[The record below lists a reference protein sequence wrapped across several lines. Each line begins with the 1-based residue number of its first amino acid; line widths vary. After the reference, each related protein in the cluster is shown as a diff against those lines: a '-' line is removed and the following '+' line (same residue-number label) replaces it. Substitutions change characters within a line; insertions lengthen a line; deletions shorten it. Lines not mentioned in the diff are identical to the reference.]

1 MPEPSRGKSL
11 AETRKSL
18 LALRERQRAGV
29 RGTGERVVPVAR
41 DRDLPLSATQQRL
54 WFLDQLTPGTAVY
67 NAPIV
72 LSLHA
77 ALDTAALGHALTA
90 LADRHETLRTRY
102 PQRDGV
108 PYQDIVP
115 PGSAVPLPVTD
126 LTGVPEH
133 EVRGFVLGLAQE
145 PFDLEHGPVLRAN
158 LVRTG
163 EHDHILVLALH
174 HIASDGW
181 SMPLLV
187 GELLSLYEAGTT
199 GRPAGLPELEVQYAD
214 YAVWQRGRM
223 TGAVL
228 DEHLTYWKKQLAALP
243 TLDLPTDR
251 PRPAVTSGAGAET
264 DRLLPQTVR
273 DGLNQL
279 ARAEQVTLLTV
290 ALAAFGALLD
300 RWTGQDDIVVGSV
313 FSGRERPEIEP
324 LIGFFAN
331 TVVLRCDTSGDPSFR
346 ELLERTRD
354 RVIGAHLHQS
364 LPFGR
369 LVEELAPERDPS
381 RNPLFQT
388 SFTLQH
394 SGVES
399 ARIAGV
405 DVSAYP
411 LAGDTARFDLAVQ
424 LTEIPEG
431 LRLWAEYSTDLFDAD
446 TVERLIGHYAA
457 VLEAVVA
464 DPGLRVSEL
473 PLLTA
478 AEQQR
483 LAVASGNPQ
492 SVPEGCLHEMFEAVV
507 DRAPEAPATSYAG
520 EHLSYRQLEERANQ
534 LAWVLHESGVGPET
548 VVGVLLRRGPQL
560 PMAFFGIHKAGGA
573 YLPLDPDHPAD
584 RWATVLTEARCTVVV
599 TTEDLMEELPD
610 GVTAIRV
617 DDPALKERPI
627 ERPYFGVRPENLAY
641 LIFTSGSTG
650 KPKGVQVEHRSIVNF
665 THASID
671 LFRLGQGD
679 RVLQYANPA
688 YDVSLF
694 DFFSSLCAG
703 AQLVHA
709 PIEVL
714 WDVDRLT
721 RLMREERVTVTD
733 LPPAVLGQLDETRFP
748 DLRALFVGLEA
759 FPGELVNRWN
769 TTGREFHNGYGP
781 TEATVACIDYLCPEG
796 PYESMPPIGT
806 PMANYTAHVMDRYG
820 NPVPDGVP
828 GELFVGGAGVA
839 RGYAHQPA
847 LTAERFLPDP
857 FGPPG
862 ARLYRTGDLV
872 VRRRDGNLTFLGRA
886 DNQIKIRGL
895 RIEPGEIEHAVAS
908 HEAVTESVVVARGMG
923 AAARLVCYY
932 TTVPE
937 AEADG
942 AALRDHLVDRLP
954 THLVPAEFVAL
965 PELPRAAS
973 GKLDRARLPEPGA
986 PLTPRAAPPST
997 ETERKLAEIWHELLD
1012 PNLDIDVHASFFAVG
1027 GNSLKVTQLASRIRA
1042 AFGVEVELRQ
1052 LFVRSTIAQL
1062 AELVEV
1068 NELAG
1073 VPDDELDHLL
1083 DQLEE
1088 SP

>member
-1 MPEPSRGKSL
+1 MPESSHAKSL

-41 DRDLPLSATQQRL
+41 DRELPLSATQQRL
-54 WFLDQLTPGTAVY
+54 WFLDRLTPGAAVY

-72 LSLHA
+72 LTLRA
-77 ALDTAALGHALTA
+77 ALDTAALSRALTA
-90 LADRHETLRTRY
+90 LTDRHETLRTRY
-102 PQRDGV
+102 PERDGV
-108 PYQDIVP
+108 PYQDITP
-115 PGSAVPLPVTD
+115 PGSTVPVPVTD
-126 LTGVPEH
+126 LTGVPEPD
-133 EVRGFVLGLAQE
+133 VRRFVLGLAQE
-145 PFDLEHGPVLRAN
+145 PFDLARGPVLRAN

-163 EHDHILVLALH
+163 EREHILVLALH

-181 SMPLLV
+181 SMPILV
-187 GELLSLYEAGTT
+187 GELLHLYEAETA
-199 GRPAGLPELEVQYAD
+199 GRPAELPELEVQYAD

-223 TGAVL
+223 TGALL
-228 DEHLTYWKKQLAALP
+228 DEHLTYWKEQLAALP
-243 TLDLPTDR
+243 TLNLPADR
-251 PRPAVTSGAGAET
+251 PRPAVTTGAGAET
-264 DRLLPQTVR
+264 DRLLPPAVR

-279 ARAEQVTLLTV
+279 ARAEHVTLLTV
-290 ALAAFGALLD
+290 TLAAFGALLD
-300 RWTGQDDIVVGSV
+300 RWTGQEDLVVGSV
-313 FSGRERPEIEP
+313 FSGRERREVEP

-331 TVVLRCDTSGDPSFR
+331 TVVLRCDTSGDPTFL
-346 ELLERTRD
+346 ELLKRTSD
-354 RVIGAHLHQS
+354 RVMGAHLHQS

-399 ARIAGV
+399 ATIAGV
-405 DVSAYP
+405 DVGAYP
-411 LAGDTARFDLAVQ
+411 MEGDTARFDLAVQ

-446 TVERLIGHYAA
+446 RVERLLGHYAA

-478 AEQQR
+478 AEQR
-483 LAVASGNPQ
+483 KLVESSGNPGP
-492 SVPEGCLHEMFEAVV
+492 VPEGCLHEMFEAVV
-507 DRAPEAPATSYAG
+507 DRAPDAPATSYAG
-520 EHLSYRQLEERANQ
+520 EHLSYRQLEDRANQ
-534 LAWVLHESGVGPET
+534 LSWALHEAGAGPET

-560 PMAFFGIHKAGGA
+560 PTAFLGIHKAGGA
-573 YLPLDPDHPAD
+573 YLPLDPDHPAE
-584 RWATVLTEARCTVVV
+584 RWATVLTEARCTFVV
-599 TTEDLMEELPD
+599 TTEDLAGELPA
-610 GVTAIRV
+610 GVTALRV
-617 DDPALKERPI
+617 DDPTLKERPT
-627 ERPYFGVRPENLAY
+627 ERPHFGVRPENLAY

-650 KPKGVQVEHRSIVNF
+650 KPKGVQVEHRSVVNF
-665 THASID
+665 TRASID
-671 LFRLGQGD
+671 MFRLGEGD
-679 RVLQYANPA
+679 RVLQFANPA

-709 PIEVL
+709 PTDVL
-714 WDVDRLT
+714 WDTEKLT

-733 LPPAVLGQLDETRFP
+733 LPPAVLGQLDERLFP

-769 TTGREFHNGYGP
+769 TEGREFHNGYGP
-781 TEATVACIDYLCPEG
+781 TEATIACIDYRCPEG
-796 PYESMPPIGT
+796 PYDTMPPIGT
-806 PMANYTAHVMDRYG
+806 PMANYTAHVLDRYG
-820 NPVPDGVP
+820 NAVPDGVP
-828 GELFVGGAGVA
+828 GELFVGGVGVA
-839 RGYAHQPA
+839 RGYAHRPGA
-847 LTAERFLPDP
+847 TAERFLPDP

-872 VRRRDGNLTFLGRA
+872 VRAPDGNLTFLGRA

-895 RIEPGEIEHAVAS
+895 RIEPGEIEHAVES
-908 HEAVTESVVVARGMG
+908 HPAVTESVVVARGDG
-923 AAARLVCYY
+923 TAARLVCYY
-932 TTVPE
+932 ATTDT
-937 AEADG
+937 AADG
-942 AALRDHLVDRLP
+942 AALRGHLVDKLP
-954 THLVPAEFVAL
+954 AHLVPAEFVAL

-986 PLTPRAAPPST
+986 PLTYRAAPPST
-997 ETERKLAEIWHELLD
+997 ETEHKLAEIWHELLD
-1012 PNLDIDVHASFFAVG
+1012 PELEIDIHASFFAVG

-1042 AFGVEVELRQ
+1042 AFGVELELRQ

-1062 AELVEV
+1062 AELIEAD
-1068 NELAG
+1068 ELAG
-1073 VPDDELDHLL
+1073 VSDDELDSLL

-1088 SP
+1088 TS